1 TTIADPTTGT
11 TGHRWLVNDDVA
23 PGALG
28 MLATL
33 VLADGTDMPD
43 EVLGMESAAILLR
56 GTATWHGD
64 ERLLHPGDGVFSP
77 AGSPCLLTATSDS
90 TRLLLIYGRQV
101 YGRQGNSGGMP
112 VNAGVCW
119 RYVVAG
125 QQTDPTL
132 AATGGFADMGVRW
145 LATSDTVGSSSLV
158 VATSTFS
165 PAGHHALHRH
175 PHADEFFLIVD
186 GGGHHLAPL
195 GPIRMGPGD
204 LVFVPAGEWHG
215 YRTDP
220 DTATTAIYG
229 YLGAGSLAQAG
240 YELDQGR
247 VD

>member
-1 TTIADPTTGT
+1 MTLQTTVADPT
-11 TGHRWLVNDDVA
+11 TGHRWLVNDEVA

-33 VLADGTDMPD
+33 VLADGTDLSD
-43 EVLGMESAAILLR
+43 DALGMESAAILLS
-56 GTATWHGD
+56 GTAQWNGGQ
-64 ERLLHPGDGVFSP
+64 RLLHPGDGVFRP
-77 AGSPCLLTATSDS
+77 AGSRCPLTATSDG
-90 TRLLLIYGRQV
+90 TRLLLIYGLP
-101 YGRQGNSGGMP
+101 GDPDGMP

-125 QQTDPTL
+125 QHTDQTL
-132 AATGGFADMGVRW
+132 AATGGFVDMGVRW
-145 LATSDTVGSSSLV
+145 LVTSDTVGAGSLV
-158 VATSTFS
+158 VATSMFS
-165 PAGHHALHRH
+165 PAGHHAVHRH
-175 PHADEFFLIVD
+175 PHADEFFLVVD
-186 GGGHHLAPL
+186 GAGHHLAPP

-229 YLGAGSLAQAG
+229 YLGAGSLEQAG

-247 VD
+247 GANE